1 MEANQSNQF
10 REELKN
16 ENAFLKMKLMLEH
29 GAEFGES
36 TNPDLPPE
44 MENLFL
50 QNVVAFEEQLKSQE
64 KTTVFEAIGKPSH
77 FPAAGSISEED
88 MHDAWNEL
96 KEHLNRHGIDLG
108 SCSPSVTEKELY
120 RFTVEELFKHEMVCV
135 NLPGWRYN
143 FIYDEFHPDPVFE
156 ATRNAK
162 DNGMKM
168 IFCKTALKESFY
180 FCKEG
185 IDLNNYRSLSPE
197 TFTRIINRFKE
208 SFDDIILTSLT
219 RVECFV
225 EGHTAIVAGAY
236 RAKCVFSD
244 ERIGYRGEWELRLM
258 KDEDNWWAIR
268 GVNITGIEF

>member
-10 REELKN
+10 REELKD

-29 GAEFGES
+29 GTEFRES
-36 TNPDLPPE
+36 SNPDLPPE

-77 FPAAGSISEED
+77 FPAAEFIAEED

-96 KEHLNRHGIDLG
+96 REHMNRHGIDLG
-108 SCSPSVTEKELY
+108 FCSPSVTERELY
-120 RFTVEELFKHEMVCV
+120 RFTVEELFTHEMFSV

-168 IFCKTALKESFY
+168 IFCREPLKESFY
-180 FCKEG
+180 FCKEA
-185 IDLNNYRSLSPE
+185 IDLNNYRSLSPN
-197 TFTRIINRFKE
+197 TFIRIINRFKE
-208 SFDDIILTSLT
+208 SFDDIVLTSLT
-219 RVECFV
+219 RVKCFV
-225 EGHTAIVAGAY
+225 DGNKATVAGAY
-236 RAKCVFSD
+236 RAKCVYSE
-244 ERIGYRGEWELRLM
+244 ERISYRGEWELRLT

-268 GVNITGIEF
+268 GVNVTGIEF